1 MFELI
6 ELNIYISLTKTLFY
20 NIIKVDFECNFIHL
34 YNKLYFKILIYKNG
48 GVRMFLL
55 GTGLIIG
62 MVVCFILCLGVG
74 AVCGVV
80 IGKKLK
86 SKSDEQSFLKG
97 KEAADKLI
105 ESAQAECDRIK
116 KESVAET
123 KQEIFVLKQEAER
136 DIKERKATVVELEAK
151 INQREDSLDRR
162 SSNLDRRE
170 ELLNVKESKLDEK
183 KIELEQLNT
192 KVEETLLE
200 QEKKLVQISGLSK
213 EEAAKQVM
221 EKVKDEMAEEIATY
235 IKEEEEKAKN
245 EVRNNAKNILSI
257 AIQKYAGETVSEST
271 VTTVT
276 IPADEMKGRIIGR
289 EGRNI
294 RAIETMTGVDLII
307 DDTPDAV
314 VISSFDP
321 VRRQIA
327 KKSLEMLV
335 SDGRIHPGRI
345 EEVVERCRNEV
356 EMDIR
361 EKGEEAVF
369 KAGIG
374 KLHPDLVRLIG
385 RLYYRTSYGQN
396 VLQHSL
402 ETSFLAGKL
411 AAELGENESLARRA
425 GLLHDIGKAVDHE
438 IEGSHVEIGLE
449 LAQKYHEPKEVI
461 DAIASHHEDVAPKS
475 VIAVL
480 VAAADALSS
489 ARPGARSDSLE
500 NYTKRLESLEEIC
513 NSVKGVQSSYAI
525 QAGREVRVIV
535 NPDQI
540 NDLEIIQVARQ
551 IKETVEEKL
560 SYPGTIKVTVV
571 RETRAVDVAK

>member
-1 MFELI
+1 
-6 ELNIYISLTKTLFY
+6 
-20 NIIKVDFECNFIHL
+20 
-34 YNKLYFKILIYKNG
+34 
-48 GVRMFLL
+48 MFLI

-62 MVVCFILCLGVG
+62 IIVGFILCLAVG
-74 AVCGVV
+74 TVTGLFV
-80 IGKKLK
+80 GKKIK
-86 SKSDEQSFLKG
+86 AKSDENAFLKG

-105 ESAQAECDRIK
+105 ENAQAECERIK
-116 KESVAET
+116 KESLAET
-123 KQEIFVLKQEAER
+123 KQEIFLMKQDAEKDVR
-136 DIKERKATVVELEAK
+136 ERKQTVVELENK

-183 KIELEQLNT
+183 KIELEQLNI
-192 KVEETLLE
+192 KVEKTLE
-200 QEKKLVQISGLSK
+200 QQERKLVEISGLSK
-213 EEAAKQVM
+213 EEAAKLVM
-221 EKVKDEMAEEIATY
+221 EKVKEDMAVEIATY
-235 IKEEEEKAKN
+235 IKEEEDKARN
-245 EVRNNAKNILSI
+245 EVRNTAKNILSM
-257 AIQKYAGETVSEST
+257 AIQKYAGETVGETT

-276 IPADEMKGRIIGR
+276 IPSDEMKGRIIGR

-314 VISSFDP
+314 VISCFDP
-321 VRRQIA
+321 IRREIA

-335 SDGRIHPGRI
+335 SDGRIHPARI
-345 EEVVERCRNEV
+345 EEVVERCRSEV

-361 EKGEEAVF
+361 ERGEEAIF

-385 RLYYRTSYGQN
+385 RLYYRTSFGQN

-411 AAELGENESLARRA
+411 ASELGENEMLAKRA

-438 IEGSHVEIGLE
+438 IEGSHVEIGVE

-461 DAIASHHEDVAPKS
+461 DAIASHHEDVPPKS

-500 NYTKRLESLEEIC
+500 NYTKRLEALEEIS
-513 NSVKGVQSSYAI
+513 NSIKGVQSSYAI

-535 NPDQI
+535 NPEMVDDLQI
-540 NDLEIIQVARQ
+540 IKIARE
-551 IKETVEEKL
+551 IKEQVEAKL
-560 SYPGTIKVTVV
+560 NYPGTIKVTVI
-571 RETRAVDVAK
+571 RETRAVDTAK

>member
-1 MFELI
+1 
-6 ELNIYISLTKTLFY
+6 
-20 NIIKVDFECNFIHL
+20 
-34 YNKLYFKILIYKNG
+34 
-48 GVRMFLL
+48 MFLI

-62 MVVCFILCLGVG
+62 MIVGFILCLGVG
-74 AVCGVV
+74 SLAGYF

-86 SKSDEQSFLKG
+86 AKADETAFLKG
-97 KEAADKLI
+97 KAAADKLI
-105 ESAQAECDRIK
+105 ENAQAECDRIK

-123 KQEIFVLKQEAER
+123 KQEIFLLKQDAEK
-136 DIKERKATVVELEAK
+136 DIRERKQTVVELENK

-183 KIELEQLNT
+183 KIELEQLNN
-192 KVEETLLE
+192 KVERTLEE
-200 QEKKLVQISGLSK
+200 QEKKLVEISGLSR
-213 EEAAKQVM
+213 EEASKLIM
-221 EKVKDEMAEEIATY
+221 DRVKEDMANEIAAY
-235 IKEEEEKAKN
+235 IKEEEDKARN
-245 EVRNNAKNILSI
+245 EVRNNAKNIL
-257 AIQKYAGETVSEST
+257 AMAVQKYAGETVGETT

-276 IPADEMKGRIIGR
+276 IPSDEMKGRIIGR

-314 VISSFDP
+314 VVSCFDP
-321 VRRQIA
+321 IRREIA

-335 SDGRIHPGRI
+335 SDGRIHPARI
-345 EEVVERCRNEV
+345 EEVVERCRSEI

-361 EKGEEAVF
+361 ERGEEAIF

-385 RLYYRTSYGQN
+385 RLYYRTSFGQN

-402 ETSFLAGKL
+402 ETAFLAGKL
-411 AAELGENESLARRA
+411 AAEIGENELLARRA

-438 IEGSHVEIGLE
+438 VEGSHVEIGVE
-449 LAQKYHEPKEVI
+449 LATKYHEPKEVI
-461 DAIASHHEDVAPKS
+461 DAIASHHEDVPPKS

-500 NYTKRLESLEEIC
+500 NYTKRLEALEEIS
-513 NSVKGVQSSYAI
+513 NSIKGVQSSYAI

-535 NPDQI
+535 NPEQI
-540 NDLEIIQVARQ
+540 DDLQTIKVARE
-551 IKETVEEKL
+551 IKEQVEAKL
-560 SYPGTIKVTVV
+560 NYPGTIKVTVI